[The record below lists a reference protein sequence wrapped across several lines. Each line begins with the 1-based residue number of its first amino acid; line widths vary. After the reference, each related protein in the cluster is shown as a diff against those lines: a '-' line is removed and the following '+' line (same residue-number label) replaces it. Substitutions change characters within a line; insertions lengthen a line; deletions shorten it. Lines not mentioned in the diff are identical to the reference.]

1 MPDDPR
7 DDPTDDEPTGDDTKD
22 DDWAAEIKRLRASR
36 GDGLAEQLAD
46 DSRKEPPVE

>member
-7 DDPTDDEPTGDDTKD
+7 DELAADETQD

-36 GDGLAEQLAD
+36 GDRLAEQLAD
-46 DSRKEPPVE
+46 DARKEPPVE

>member
-7 DDPTDDEPTGDDTKD
+7 DEPAADETQD

-36 GDGLAEQLAD
+36 GDRLAGALAD

>member
-7 DDPTDDEPTGDDTKD
+7 DEPIGDETQ

-36 GDGLAEQLAD
+36 GDRLAQQLAD

>member
-7 DDPTDDEPTGDDTKD
+7 DEQTGDEAQE

-36 GDGLAEQLAD
+36 GDRLAEQLAD
-46 DSRKEPPVE
+46 GSRKEPPVE

>member
-7 DDPTDDEPTGDDTKD
+7 DELAADETQD
-22 DDWAAEIKRLRASR
+22 DDWAAEIKRLRAAR

-46 DSRKEPPVE
+46 DARKEPPVE

>member
-7 DDPTDDEPTGDDTKD
+7 DEPADDDPQE
-22 DDWAAEIKRLRASR
+22 DDWAAEIKRLRATR
-36 GDGLAEQLAD
+36 GDRLAEQLAD